1 MKTLKSIFKIYD
13 IKEALVKNDKKID
26 IIILKRNQNITLN
39 RWINFI
45 NSIKRTY
52 KKEVNFLLE
61 KDAKKIYG
69 SLENFV
75 LIKENENE

>member
-13 IKEALVKNDKKID
+13 IKEALVKNDEKID

-45 NSIKRTY
+45 NSIKHTY